1 MRRVLLTRHGE
12 TPWNREGRIQGW
24 AATGLTDRGRREA
37 SAMGAWVDATYD
49 VDRILAS
56 DSERTRRTTAHLRD
70 AAAGDLP
77 APSFD
82 AALRE
87 RGFGVYQGF
96 LVEELFERYPEH
108 DPADSVSSLSVDPAH
123 GESVADF
130 CDRVASAWDA
140 VRAATDPGETT
151 LVVTHGGVIKVL
163 LADLTDRDRAAALTA
178 HSHDNCAVSEI
189 HLDGDDATLVA
200 EERTDWRETADW

>member
-37 SAMGAWVDATYD
+37 SVMGAWVADTYD
-49 VDRILAS
+49 IDWILAS
-56 DSERTRRTTAHLRD
+56 DSERTRRTTARLRD

-82 AALRE
+82 ATLRE

-96 LVEELFERYPEH
+96 LVEELFERYPDH
-108 DPADSVSSLSVDPAH
+108 DPSDSVSALQVDPAH
-123 GESVADF
+123 GESVAAF
-130 CDRVASAWDA
+130 CERVESAWDA

-163 LADLTDRDRAAALTA
+163 LADLTDRDRSAALAA
-178 HSHDNCAVSEI
+178 HSHDNCAVTEI
-189 HLDGDDATLVA
+189 RLDGEDATLAA
-200 EERTDWRETADW
+200 EERTDWRETVDW